1 MHGYDIRTRFIPLC
15 QIRHHTYILTGYPLF
30 FVCFANSLRR
40 EDINASLTL
49 TSAQSQIARSRFN
62 ISPNMRVY
70 LLLTL
75 TLTYTFLSGAVA
87 SETEVSILFRLLLRA
102 VSRYIYYI
110 KVHAILTIIILY

>member
-1 MHGYDIRTRFIPLC
+1 MQGYDIKTRFIPLC

-30 FVCFANSLRR
+30 FVCFAHSLRR
-40 EDINASLTL
+40 EGISWRLTL
-49 TSAQSQIARSRFN
+49 ISAQSQRARSRFN

-102 VSRYIYYI
+102 VLYIYYI
-110 KVHAILTIIILY
+110 KVHAILSILVYLP